1 MRWKLLSCSPFWTI
15 SRHLIPDRVQT
26 ACRMDLFSQAQTLGI
41 LTEFTDGQGQRH
53 VTDEAALKIIV
64 EAFPP
69 RTPARFIEGPVV
81 IRSGLPARTELGE
94 AVKPPVR
101 WSIQANGKTI
111 AE

>member
-15 SRHLIPDRVQT
+15 SRHLSPDRVQT

-64 EAFPP
+64 NAFPA
-69 RTPARFIEGPVV
+69 RTPRRFVAGPVV
-81 IRSGLPARTELGE
+81 VRSGLRARTELGQGAKLPVTWTIE
-94 AVKPPVR
+94 A
-101 WSIQANGKTI
+101 
-111 AE
+111 